1 MKGEFM
7 KESKDIEKILLND
20 AKYEAL
26 VKLKIEKEFIK
37 EISKNQPKNKEI
49 TDIKKAP
56 KNRLFTKYA
65 TYLVMNKNS
74 KTKSY
79 INGVQAEG
87 FLGTQNSA
95 REKLLKGETD
105 SFVNGNNFIKFVKVK
120 V

>member
-1 MKGEFM
+1 M
-7 KESKDIEKILLND
+7 KENKDIEKILLND

-26 VKLKIEKEFIK
+26 VKSKIEKEFIK
-37 EISKNQPKNKEI
+37 EISNKQPKNKEI

-56 KNRLFTKYA
+56 KNKLFTKYA
-65 TYLVMNKNS
+65 TYMVMNKNS

-87 FLGTQNSA
+87 FLGSQKAA
-95 REKLLKGETD
+95 REKLLSGESD
-105 SFVNGNNFIKFVKVK
+105 SFVSDNNFIKFVKVK